1 MKAAYFKHIFSLLLF
16 GTNGIVASLISLS
29 SYEIVLFRTMIGSV
43 FLLSVF
49 FITGGRLTAH
59 KHRKSLGFLTVS
71 GISMG
76 LSWMFLYEA
85 YQQTGVSISTL
96 LYNCG
101 PVIVMIL
108 SPFMF
113 KEKLTAPKII
123 GFTAVLAGVFLING
137 ANSEKIN
144 IWGILCGLMSAVT
157 YSTMVMFNK
166 KASDISGLENSA
178 LQLFISFITVSVF
191 IGIKQGFAMDISTSD
206 ILPIIILGLMG
217 TGVGCY
223 LYFSSI
229 GKLSAQT
236 VAVCGY
242 IESLSAVVFSMIFLK
257 ERLSPLQIVGA
268 VLIIGGAMLGELY
281 KRKKTLPE

>member
-113 KEKLTAPKII
+113 KEKLTAVKIT
-123 GFTAVLAGVFLING
+123 GFAAVLAGVFLING
-137 ANSEKIN
+137 ANAEKIN

-191 IGIKQGFAMDISTSD
+191 IGIKQGFAMDVSASD
-206 ILPIIILGLMG
+206 IIPIIILGLMG

-229 GKLSAQT
+229 GKLPAQT

-242 IESLSAVVFSMIFLK
+242 LESLSAVVFSMIFLK

-281 KRKKTLPE
+281 KKKKPLPE

>member
-49 FITGGRLTAH
+49 FITCGRLTAH

>member
-113 KEKLTAPKII
+113 KEKLTAVKIT
-123 GFTAVLAGVFLING
+123 GFAAVLAGVFLING
-137 ANSEKIN
+137 ANAEKIN

-191 IGIKQGFAMDISTSD
+191 IGIKQGFAIDVSASD
-206 ILPIIILGLMG
+206 IIPIIILGLMG

-229 GKLSAQT
+229 GKLPAQT

-242 IESLSAVVFSMIFLK
+242 LESLSAVVFSMIFLK

-281 KRKKTLPE
+281 KKKKAPA

>member
-1 MKAAYFKHIFSLLLF
+1 LKAAYFKHIFSLLLF

-113 KEKLTAPKII
+113 KEKLTAVKIT
-123 GFTAVLAGVFLING
+123 GFAAVLAGVFLING
-137 ANSEKIN
+137 ANAEKIN

-191 IGIKQGFAMDISTSD
+191 IGIKQGFAIDVSASD
-206 ILPIIILGLMG
+206 IIPIIILGLMG

-229 GKLSAQT
+229 GKLPAQT

-242 IESLSAVVFSMIFLK
+242 LESLSAVVFSMIFLK

-281 KRKKTLPE
+281 KKKKAPA